1 MGKSLDP
8 GRAFGGRYNVGGWE
22 SGCLMRAM
30 NEAVRGLHDDCGCR
44 RARCSLVLAD
54 DWCLGCEL
62 ATESRLRLNEETG
75 KVPTIGW
82 APQLILRRFHAP

>member
-30 NEAVRGLHDDCGCR
+30 NEAVAWSGRRTVTAGERG
-44 RARCSLVLAD
+44 VLN
-54 DWCLGCEL
+54 WRMTGLGVC
-62 ATESRLRLNEETG
+62 
-75 KVPTIGW
+75 K
-82 APQLILRRFHAP
+82 